1 VLGHVR
7 VDDGQ
12 REIAPVGL
20 PLSGGDDA
28 AQQPDVLLLEHQS
41 SAGVSAAGTRGQ
53 GIAGADRV
61 RGDEVGILRGEISP
75 TLRLG
80 NDVRVR
86 HLGPPCI
93 PIAMLVLAP
102 ASHIG
107 LVPRGQIQQI
117 VLVPQTDGF
126 DVVIK
131 SIKVVLNR
139 YLGTYTGRSASC
151 SRAKSASVYTL
162 GLYCSWS
169 KSSDTPLVYPGPNKS
184 RELRPSETVVL
195 SAGKLRLPKRKQWAA
210 EITVLAEIRVPPH
223 RKL

>member
-12 REIAPVGL
+12 REVAPVGL

-61 RGDEVGILRGEISP
+61 RGDEVAILRGEISP

-93 PIAMLVLAP
+93 PIAILVLAP

-107 LVPRGQIQQI
+107 LVPP
-117 VLVPQTDGF
+117 VLLLLLPPLPLMM
-126 DVVIK
+126 
-131 SIKVVLNR
+131 VVLP
-139 YLGTYTGRSASC
+139 TVAEDE
-151 SRAKSASVYTL
+151 V
-162 GLYCSWS
+162 
-169 KSSDTPLVYPGPNKS
+169 VV
-184 RELRPSETVVL
+184 VVL
-195 SAGKLRLPKRKQWAA
+195 RGLVVLLAVTTTETTPAA
-210 EITVLAEIRVPPH
+210 RAAIARIAFVIGQKGR
-223 RKL
+223 